1 MSSNAGSNTGASSR
15 GSGFSIG
22 SAIMLIIVLVVI
34 YVIYKIYKALTNV
47 GVPKICPPDVTES
60 SPGLCDVGCPDGYE
74 ESTPGIC
81 AATCPSGFK
90 SSATACERPT
100 TTVDPNSNRVCPA
113 DYPEKIGA
121 NCYKYCPSGS
131 SRIAQQCYKNCDS
144 GYRTDGVLCTPET
157 KTRNV
162 TQDNAGKGTG
172 LVCPSGYNYQNGLCY
187 PNCPS
192 GTEITSQGICT
203 QPCPWGYYWTGSSCQ
218 INPGTPLTLTDCGKY
233 PIGTTNCPSGYTRT
247 PGSCSCQLTKPTIPV
262 WELTR
267 YDYTGKAISPNTCP
281 SDKPVKGGDSR
292 CYPACP
298 SGSSMD
304 WGQYT
309 CRTNCPSGYKQYANT
324 CTKDGSTYSREKT
337 RDDSN
342 PTSYKNLVCP
352 KEAPN
357 EVNGLCYPNCPNGT
371 AMLPAM
377 QGKCAPPCPS
387 NTTDYGTNLCTRAT
401 ERKIKPASEI
411 GVCPDGKVEKAG
423 LCYDADQDDGG
434 WLSFEPMTNEPIEV
448 GAASHYDIKRGG
460 AIDRPVDIR
469 YYDPALAAVIG
480 KYYM

>member
-1 MSSNAGSNTGASSR
+1 MSSNSTASS
-15 GSGFSIG
+15 GGGAGMGIG
-22 SAIMLIIVLVVI
+22 SAIMLIIVLVVVF
-34 YVIYKIYKALTNV
+34 VIYKIYKALTNV
-47 GVPKICPPDVTES
+47 GTPMQCPPGVTES
-60 SPGLCDVGCPDGYE
+60 SPGLCDMGCPAGYE

-81 AATCPSGFK
+81 SVVCPSGFK

-100 TTVDPNSNRVCPA
+100 TTVDPNSNRVCPS
-113 DYPEKIGA
+113 DYPEKVGA
-121 NCYKYCPSGS
+121 NCYKYCPNGS

-157 KTRNV
+157 TTRSV
-162 TQDNAGKGTG
+162 KQDNAGKGTG
-172 LVCPSGYNYQNGLCY
+172 MVCPSGYNYQNGLCY

-192 GTEITSQGICT
+192 GTDITSQGICT

-218 INPGTPLTLTDCGKY
+218 ANGDLMPYTMTDCDKYGVGKD
-233 PIGTTNCPSGYTRT
+233 CPSGYYK
-247 PGSCSCQLTKPTIPV
+247 SAACSCQLNKPTIPI

-267 YDYTGKAISPNTCP
+267 YDYTGKAVTPNSCP
-281 SDKPVKGGDSR
+281 SDKPVTGGDGR
-292 CYPACP
+292 CYPSCP

-309 CRTNCPSGYKQYANT
+309 CRSNCPSGYKQYANT

-352 KEAPN
+352 QEAPN
-357 EVNGLCYPNCPNGT
+357 DVNGLCYPNCPNGQS
-371 AMLPAM
+371 MLPAM
-377 QGKCAPPCPS
+377 QGKCAPPCPA

-411 GVCPDGKVEKAG
+411 GVCPDGKVDKAG
-423 LCYDADQDDGG
+423 LCYDAPSGG
-434 WLSFEPMTNEPIEV
+434 WLSFEPMTGEPIEV
-448 GAASHYDIKRGG
+448 GAAEHYDLRRDA
-460 AIDRPVDIR
+460 AIDSPIDIR
-469 YYDPALAAVIG
+469 YDNPALAAIIG